1 VPWHSFGRR
10 INENQM
16 RFVLALLLAFAALT
30 TSLAQ
35 AGRGGQADVRMTVAV
50 EGRGNIVIK
59 LYTREAPKACAH
71 IMQLARQGYYNGQRF
86 FRVTR
91 SPRPYIAQVGD
102 PASRNGVDDP
112 NVGSGGT
119 GARIPFEDS
128 GHSNDRYAVGLA
140 ALLSKDRDSGD
151 SQFYIVLGDGNK
163 FLDGSYT
170 VFGTVIA
177 GKDVVDRLEKGD
189 RITAV
194 TIN

>member
-1 VPWHSFGRR
+1 
-10 INENQM
+10 M
-16 RFVLALLLAFAALT
+16 RFILALLIALATIAPAM
-30 TSLAQ
+30 AQ
-35 AGRGGQADVRMTVAV
+35 TNRSNQGDVRLTVAI

-59 LYTREAPKACAH
+59 LYTKEAPKACSH
-71 IMQLARQGYYNGQRF
+71 IMQLAKQGFYDGQRF

-102 PASRNGVDDP
+102 PQSRNGVDDASI
-112 NVGSGGT
+112 GTRGT
-119 GARIPFEDS
+119 GAKIPFEDS
-128 GHSNDRYAVGLA
+128 GHSNDKYAVGLA

-177 GKDVVDRLEKGD
+177 GKDIVDRLEKGD
-189 RITAV
+189 RITSITV
-194 TIN
+194 N